1 MMWAYVLDGLV
12 AEVSDIDPKGRF
24 HESLIWVKCPSG
36 VGQGWLYDGSKF
48 VAPIEP
54 EQPTDIVPDEISRR
68 QFFQQLAVLEIIT
81 RQEALD
87 ALDGAIPA
95 PLQAIIDQLPTED
108 DKFNAQMLVK
118 GAQNFIRTNP
128 LAEIV
133 RQAMQWTVEQK
144 DNFWRDAAKL

>member
-1 MMWAYVLDGLV
+1 MMWALVIDGIV
-12 AEVSDIDPKGRF
+12 TEVTDIDPDGRF
-24 HESLIWVKCPSG
+24 HPSLRWEKCSASVQP
-36 VGQGWLYDGSKF
+36 GWTFDGSKF
-48 VAPIEP
+48 AAPVEP
-54 EQPTDIVPDEISRR
+54 EQPLDQVPDEISRR

-95 PLQAIIDQLPTED
+95 PLQTIIDQLPTDD

-118 GAQNFIRTNP
+118 GAQNFNRTNP